1 MISICA
7 PAHDRLTTVEKR
19 YTDALM
25 KLLLIS
31 PNTEFLP
38 DPIFPL
44 GLAYIAATL
53 KHHGIDH
60 RVLDLCF
67 TPDLE
72 SELSREIDDYQPDLI
87 GLSLRNLDNVS
98 YPKYTSYLPFY
109 REVIGI
115 IRQHTDCRILLGG
128 SAFSLM
134 PNEILEYLGA
144 DFGIVGEGE
153 AAIVALLDRI
163 EKEKQTGHPLSKGI
177 IRDQDIGIIQKLDA
191 QPVPDRSGFDS
202 AAYLRF
208 GGMGN
213 LQTKRGCPFNCIYC
227 TYPIIEGRKVRL
239 RSPKK
244 ICDEIE
250 SLIHQGIDTIFFVD
264 NEFNFPVEHA
274 QFVCHEII
282 RRKLKIKWSGYA
294 NPKYIQP
301 RLVTLMRD
309 SGCTG
314 IEFGSDAADPDMLKR
329 MGKAF
334 TLEEMIRASETCRGS
349 DLSFCHS
356 LLIGGPG
363 ETMETVQRTFD
374 AILAMAPTAVICMVG
389 IRVFP
394 GTRLFEIARK
404 EGGLP
409 SHQDLLKPFFYLS
422 PAIRDTILP
431 FVKRFSKDQSTWI
444 FPGVGININ
453 RTLQKKIR
461 RLGARGPLWEYM
473 RMGQR
478 LIKR

>member
-1 MISICA
+1 M
-7 PAHDRLTTVEKR
+7 
-19 YTDALM
+19 M

-31 PNTEFLP
+31 PNIEYLP

-44 GLAYIAATL
+44 GLAYIAAAL
-53 KHHGIDH
+53 KRRGVEYQI
-60 RVLDLCF
+60 LDLCF
-67 TPDLE
+67 VEDIAA
-72 SELSREIDDYQPDLI
+72 ELADRFASYQPDLV

-98 YPKYTSYLPFY
+98 YPNYTSYLPFY
-109 REVIGI
+109 KEVVDN
-115 IRQHTDCRILLGG
+115 IRRLTDSRILLGG

-134 PNEILEYLGA
+134 PREIFTYLDA

-153 AAIVALLDRI
+153 SAIIRLLDQI
-163 EKEKQTGHPLSKGI
+163 DMEKQTGRRLEKCI
-177 IRDQDIGIIQKLDA
+177 IRDCEVGVIQKLDEYPA
-191 QPVPDRSGFDS
+191 PERSGIDS
-202 AAYLRF
+202 AAYLKL

-227 TYPIIEGRKVRL
+227 TYPIIEGQHVRL
-239 RSPKK
+239 RSPRH

-250 SLIHQGIDTIFFVD
+250 SLIELGIENVFIVD

-294 NPKYIQP
+294 NPKFIQP
-301 RLVTLMRD
+301 RLVSLMQD

-314 IEFGSDAADPDMLKR
+314 IEFGSDAANAYMLKN

-334 TLEEMIRASETCRGS
+334 SLEEIKRASRICHQS

-363 ETMETVQRTFD
+363 ETMRTVQQTFD
-374 AILAMAPTAVICMVG
+374 AILDMAPTAVVCMVG

-394 GTRLFEIARK
+394 GTRLSDIARK
-404 EGGLP
+404 EGILRED
-409 SHQDLLKPFFYLS
+409 QDLLKPFFYLS
-422 PAIRDTILP
+422 PAIQDTILP
-431 FVKRFSKDQSTWI
+431 FVQRFSEKHPTWI
-444 FPGVGININ
+444 FPGMGINID
-453 RTLQKKIR
+453 RALQKKIR

-473 RMGQR
+473 RMGR
-478 LIKR
+478 RFKS

>member
-1 MISICA
+1 
-7 PAHDRLTTVEKR
+7 
-19 YTDALM
+19 M

-31 PNTEFLP
+31 PNVEFLP

-44 GLAYIAATL
+44 GLAYIAAAL
-53 KHHGIDH
+53 KRREIDH
-60 RVLDLCF
+60 RILDLCF
-67 TPDLE
+67 VTDVE
-72 SELSREIDDYQPDLI
+72 ADISAEIASYQPDII

-98 YPKYTSYLPFY
+98 YPQYTSYLPFY
-109 REVIGI
+109 REVMDI
-115 IRQHTDCRILLGG
+115 IRRHSDSRIILGG

-134 PNEILEYLGA
+134 PQDIFTYLDA

-153 AAIVALLDRI
+153 RAIIKLLERIEAAQKTGEKLEKYILLDRDV
-163 EKEKQTGHPLSKGI
+163 GV
-177 IRDQDIGIIQKLDA
+177 IRKLDEYPA
-191 QPVPDRSGFDS
+191 PDRSGIDND
-202 AAYLRF
+202 AYLKF

-213 LQTKRGCPFNCIYC
+213 IQTKRGCPFDCIYC
-227 TYPIIEGRKVRL
+227 TYPIIEGQNVRL
-239 RSPKK
+239 RSPRHV
-244 ICDEIE
+244 CDEIE
-250 SLIHQGIDTIFFVD
+250 SLIDIGINNVFIVD

-282 RRKLKIKWSGYA
+282 RRKLNIKWSGYA
-294 NPKYIQP
+294 NPKFIQP
-301 RLVTLMRD
+301 KLVALMRD

-314 IEFGSDAADPDMLKR
+314 IEFGSDAAEPFMLKQ

-334 TLEEMIRASETCRGS
+334 TLEEMNRASMVCHRSG
-349 DLSFCHS
+349 LSFCHS

-374 AILAMAPTAVICMVG
+374 AILAMSPTAVVCMVG

-404 EGGLP
+404 EG
-409 SHQDLLKPFFYLS
+409 SIQTDQNLLEPCFYLS
-422 PAIRDTILP
+422 PAIKDMILL
-431 FVKRFSKDQSTWI
+431 FVEAFSKEHPTWI
-444 FPGVGININ
+444 FPGMAININ

-473 RMGQR
+473 KMGQR
-478 LIKR
+478 FKK

>member
-1 MISICA
+1 M
-7 PAHDRLTTVEKR
+7 
-19 YTDALM
+19 M

-31 PNTEFLP
+31 PNIEFLP

-44 GLAYIAATL
+44 GLACIAAAL
-53 KHHGIDH
+53 KRQGIDH
-60 RVLDLCF
+60 RILDLCF
-67 TPDLE
+67 VTDVE
-72 SELSREIDDYQPDLI
+72 AELSAEIASYQPDLI

-109 REVIGI
+109 REVMGI
-115 IRQHTDCRILLGG
+115 IRRHIDSPIILGG

-134 PNEILEYLGA
+134 PYEIFTYLRA

-153 AAIVALLDRI
+153 QAIIELIGRI
-163 EKEKQTGHPLSKGI
+163 ERAHKQGKILEKCI
-177 IRDQDIGIIQKLDA
+177 VRDRDVGVIQKLDEH
-191 QPVPDRSGFDS
+191 PDPDRSRLDNT
-202 AAYLRF
+202 AYLKL

-213 LQTKRGCPFNCIYC
+213 IQTKRGCPFDCIYC
-227 TYPIIEGRKVRL
+227 TYPIIEGRNVRL
-239 RSPKK
+239 RSPKR

-250 SLIHQGIDTIFFVD
+250 SLVELGINNLFIVD

-294 NPKYIQP
+294 NPKFIQP
-301 RLVTLMRD
+301 RLVELMRD

-314 IEFGSDAADPDMLKR
+314 IEFGSDAADPSMLKQ

-334 TLEEMIRASETCRGS
+334 TLKEMHRASEICHRSG
-349 DLSFCHS
+349 LSFCHS

-374 AILAMAPTAVICMVG
+374 AILAMSPTAVVCMVG
-389 IRVFP
+389 IRIFP

-404 EGGLP
+404 EGRIEKGQNLLEP
-409 SHQDLLKPFFYLS
+409 SFYLS
-422 PAIRDTILP
+422 PAIKNTILP
-431 FVKRFSKDQSTWI
+431 FVETFSKDHPTWI
-444 FPGVGININ
+444 FPGMEININ

-461 RLGARGPLWEYM
+461 RLGAKGPLWEYM
-473 RMGQR
+473 KMGR
-478 LIKR
+478 RFKL